1 MSDGIR
7 FEVGARSL
15 HAQYYA
21 RYFGPRRGVTLHDMI
36 SDQYSHPYIQII
48 SPHMREAHAA
58 LDAILH
64 HETELPIR
72 EMMVDTAGFTELMYA
87 LYDLQGFKLSPHIR
101 DLSDQRLYPLESAV
115 EYGVLK
121 PLFRRPAIQR
131 DLIVRCWDD
140 MHRVAASLKDG
151 TVTAVL
157 LVDKLQAL
165 DRKHLIHRGLE
176 EYGRLLKT
184 IDILTFISDKPY
196 RRRVGRMLNTRWH
209 ENRPTPGRRKR
220 PHHPSSPLPPLR
232 VIRSSLL
239 FNPSFS

>member
-1 MSDGIR
+1 MVLLISLRHRVFRAEQALRGIQ
-7 FEVGARSL
+7 F
-15 HAQYYA
+15 HIM
-21 RYFGPRRGVTLHDMI
+21 TLHDMI

-87 LYDLQGFKLSPHIR
+87 LYDLQGLKLSPRIR
-101 DLSDQRLYPLESAV
+101 DLSDQRLYPVEGVS

-121 PLFRRPAIQR
+121 PLFRGQAIQR

-140 MHRVAASLKDG
+140 MHRISASLKDG

-157 LVDKLQAL
+157 L
-165 DRKHLIHRGLE
+165 
-176 EYGRLLKT
+176 T
-184 IDILTFISDKPY
+184 
-196 RRRVGRMLNTRWH
+196 
-209 ENRPTPGRRKR
+209 
-220 PHHPSSPLPPLR
+220 
-232 VIRSSLL
+232 
-239 FNPSFS
+239 